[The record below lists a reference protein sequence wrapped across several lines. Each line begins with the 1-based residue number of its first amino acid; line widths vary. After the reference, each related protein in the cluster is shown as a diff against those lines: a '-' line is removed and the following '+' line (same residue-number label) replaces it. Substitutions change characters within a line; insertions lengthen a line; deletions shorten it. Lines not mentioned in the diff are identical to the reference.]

1 MIKNMVFAGW
11 PYQCASTQ
19 MALPAHDAL
28 EEDTSP
34 AGEKSLRQGLTF
46 FQDCPS
52 QSRLSESNLE
62 KAPEQETTDLHH
74 SLKVQE
80 SDNICPANG
89 STGVDSL
96 FRLSRLRICARNTES
111 RIDNVCFEM
120 LYSFQRSENEVRM
133 ARAARAANLFVR
145 AAPQKTG
152 VSSFESDGDSCVQCN
167 RPVFNRG
174 FH

>member
-11 PYQCASTQ
+11 SYQCASTQ

-28 EEDTSP
+28 EED
-34 AGEKSLRQGLTF
+34 EKSLRQGLAF

-96 FRLSRLRICARNTES
+96 FRLSRLRLCA
-111 RIDNVCFEM
+111 
-120 LYSFQRSENEVRM
+120 
-133 ARAARAANLFVR
+133 
-145 AAPQKTG
+145 
-152 VSSFESDGDSCVQCN
+152 
-167 RPVFNRG
+167 
-174 FH
+174 

>member
-1 MIKNMVFAGW
+1 
-11 PYQCASTQ
+11 

-34 AGEKSLRQGLTF
+34 AGESSLRQGLTF

-111 RIDNVCFEM
+111 RIDNVHFEM
-120 LYSFQRSENEVRM
+120 LYSFRRFENEVHM
-133 ARAARAANLFVR
+133 ARAANLFVH

-152 VSSFESDGDSCVQCN
+152 VSSFESDGDFCVQCN
-167 RPVFNRG
+167 QPVFNRG